1 MENLTRLLST
11 RPDYLLALR
20 SGPPMPTPSPMADLV
35 IEESS
40 LIIPT
45 ECNSNNGL
53 RALKNLAIAACIGF
67 LIFGVYRYNELKRE
81 KKVSNID

>member
-11 RPDYLLALR
+11 RPDYLLLLR
-20 SGPPMPTPSPMADLV
+20 SGPPVPTPSPLADLV

-40 LIIPT
+40 SIIPT
-45 ECNSNNGL
+45 ECKTNNGS
-53 RALKNLAIAACIGF
+53 RALKNLAIAACIGL
-67 LIFGVYRYNELKRE
+67 LIFGVYRYNELKQE